1 MATEAY
7 RYATRTNGEVVIFHH
22 GKLAKML
29 RDEPAQA
36 FLKAI
41 KDAKGADAQAVME
54 ATVGNDGQVA
64 WSTSGTGPS
73 GKGLHSDSAAHGHK
87 EFRRKSGG

>member
-36 FLKAI
+36 FLAAI
-41 KDAKGADAQAVME
+41 KDARGADAQAVME
-54 ATVGNDGQVA
+54 ATVGGDSQAGKRAVGA
-64 WSTSGTGPS
+64 RPT
-73 GKGLHSDSAAHGHK
+73 GKGIHGDSAGHGHK
-87 EFRRKSGG
+87 EFRRKSG

>member
-7 RYATRTNGEVVIFHH
+7 RYATRINGEVVIFHH

-64 WSTSGTGPS
+64 RPTSGTGPS

>member
-1 MATEAY
+1 MPADY

-29 RDEPAQA
+29 RDEPAQE
-36 FLKAI
+36 FLKSI
-41 KDAKGADAQAVME
+41 KDLPEGEDQGVM
-54 ATVGNDGQVA
+54 AAAVGNDGQVA
-64 WSTSGTGPS
+64 RPTSGTGPS
-73 GKGLHSDSAAHGHK
+73 GKAVHGDGAAHGHK

>member
-1 MATEAY
+1 MPADY

-29 RDEPAQA
+29 RDKPAQD
-36 FLKAI
+36 FLASIKKANG
-41 KDAKGADAQAVME
+41 DEDQEVM
-54 ATVGNDGQVA
+54 AAAVGNDGQLA
-64 WSTSGTGPS
+64 RPTSGTGPS
-73 GKGLHSDSAAHGHK
+73 GKAVHGDGAAHGHK

>member
-1 MATEAY
+1 MSAEGY
-7 RYATRTNGEVVIFHH
+7 RYGTRTNGEVAIFHH

-29 RDEPAQA
+29 RDEAAQQ
-36 FLKAI
+36 FLAAV
-41 KDAKGADAQAVME
+41 KDGDEQEVMA

-64 WSTSGTGPS
+64 RPSSGTGAT
-73 GKGLHSDSAAHGHK
+73 GRNLRGGGAAHGHK